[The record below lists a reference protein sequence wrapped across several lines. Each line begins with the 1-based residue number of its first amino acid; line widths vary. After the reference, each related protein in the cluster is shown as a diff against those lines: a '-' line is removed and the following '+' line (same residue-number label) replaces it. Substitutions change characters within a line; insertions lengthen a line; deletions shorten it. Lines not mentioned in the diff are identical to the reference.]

1 MANKLMMVMLLCSTM
16 AFSQLVK
23 VDVNLD
29 SIATIISNKDKK
41 IDMYLDILNHNEMV
55 LENCTNINS
64 MLVKEIDSLK
74 WYKLY
79 YMHSKHV
86 IGPRIIGR
94 IEEMIK

>member
-1 MANKLMMVMLLCSTM
+1 MVNKVLMLLLLCSTM
-16 AFSQLVK
+16 AFGQLVK

-29 SIATIISNKDKK
+29 SIASIIDKKDKK
-41 IDMYLDILNHNEMV
+41 LEMYMYILNHNEMV
-55 LENCTNINS
+55 LEDCTNANI

-74 WYKLY
+74 WFKLY

-94 IEEMIK
+94 IEEMID

>member
-1 MANKLMMVMLLCSTM
+1 MVMLLCSTM

-29 SIATIISNKDKK
+29 SIASIIDKKDKK
-41 IDMYLDILNHNEMV
+41 LEMYIDILNHNEMV
-55 LENCTNINS
+55 LEDCTNANI

-74 WYKLY
+74 WFKLY

-94 IEEMIK
+94 IEEMID